1 LDACINSDTR
11 FVLPNRESRVRQRA
25 DASHRVA
32 QQLREQFENRSLLL
46 TTPASVNW
54 RTGGLS
60 DPIDVTAGSDPVWVI
75 DADAGSALITNEIEA
90 PRLAHDFRVSEL
102 GWDVLTVPWFDDE
115 SRLTRA
121 CEYANVA
128 PLELVSDTPGIGR
141 TVKDELTRARLVLSD
156 AEQEDLRDLG
166 ALAGSALGAG
176 MDAWRPGITT
186 DFEAASVI
194 SAALETD
201 GARAVCLIVGGD
213 DRLRSF
219 RHPLAIGD
227 VVNDALMAVVVAKRA
242 GLHVAATRLCVRSAD
257 DEIVTL
263 MKSLGSINDQVL
275 AASLPG
281 GTWGDTMI
289 ALALAYDDAGYP
301 DVWRE
306 HFQGGPIGFEQR
318 EFELAPTQI
327 DSPFWPV
334 ERRVGTAVA
343 WNPSLRGGAKIEE
356 TYLMGERLELLTA
369 TPSWPLEEGP
379 HGSLRSAVKV
389 L

>member
-1 LDACINSDTR
+1 
-11 FVLPNRESRVRQRA
+11 
-25 DASHRVA
+25 
-32 QQLREQFENRSLLL
+32 
-46 TTPASVNW
+46 
-54 RTGGLS
+54 
-60 DPIDVTAGSDPVWVI
+60 
-75 DADAGSALITNEIEA
+75 
-90 PRLAHDFRVSEL
+90 
-102 GWDVLTVPWFDDE
+102 
-115 SRLTRA
+115 
-121 CEYANVA
+121 
-128 PLELVSDTPGIGR
+128 
-141 TVKDELTRARLVLSD
+141 
-156 AEQEDLRDLG
+156 
-166 ALAGSALGAG
+166 
-176 MDAWRPGITT
+176 
-186 DFEAASVI
+186 
-194 SAALETD
+194 
-201 GARAVCLIVGGD
+201 
-213 DRLRSF
+213 
-219 RHPLAIGD
+219 

-318 EFELAPTQI
+318 EFEIAPTQI

-334 ERRVGTAVA
+334 ERRIGTAVA

-356 TYLMGERLELLTA
+356 TYLMGERLELLTV